1 MIPVSIIGTTPAWP
15 VIIVIHNISAAAV
28 PAAAM
33 APIVV
38 SAPITVTSPVSVAIP
53 APVATGAI
61 SPVVVVI
68 PIIITPVTIG
78 AIAVIKSTT
87 PYVDVGAVGVDVG
100 VVVIIDDDVVV
111 ITTSN
116 RPIPNLARQIP
127 RPTGTPVGSV
137 SESISVSS
145 DWPIPNLTRKIS
157 STTLTWSIQTRPT
170 CTRKIPAAAAQ
181 SRAVWNLT
189 GQCSC
194 STESGAVN
202 STTTQS
208 GPIPNLTGECCGT
221 ASAGVGSI
229 HPNLPTPRSI
239 ADLSGKGRGST
250 RSWAI
255 KPTRADLT
263 GKGIHAPKTRA
274 GSILNL
280 SGKSART
287 AGTNTAGD
295 SP

>member
-1 MIPVSIIGTTPAWP
+1 
-15 VIIVIHNISAAAV
+15 
-28 PAAAM
+28 
-33 APIVV
+33 
-38 SAPITVTSPVSVAIP
+38 
-53 APVATGAI
+53 
-61 SPVVVVI
+61 
-68 PIIITPVTIG
+68 
-78 AIAVIKSTT
+78 
-87 PYVDVGAVGVDVG
+87 
-100 VVVIIDDDVVV
+100 
-111 ITTSN
+111 
-116 RPIPNLARQIP
+116 
-127 RPTGTPVGSV
+127 
-137 SESISVSS
+137 
-145 DWPIPNLTRKIS
+145 LTRKIS

-239 ADLSGKGRGST
+239 ADLTGQGRGST

-295 SP
+295 SPRWSVDLTRTPTNLTWKGSGAIHPTTWKSPGNSSWCRTCRRARIRAICHSRIRPSIIRHRWSRHPRRG